1 MALDWTIL
9 GLCAITTLSNCA
21 YALIAPFM
29 PLELAKKGVP
39 LSLSGYI
46 FRYYLTLIF

>member
-1 MALDWTIL
+1 MAIDFTII
-9 GLCAITTLSNCA
+9 GICAITTLSNCA

-29 PLELAKKGVP
+29 PLEFERKGVP

-46 FRYYLTLIF
+46 FR